1 MNNGVIRIDIIKLLK
16 YFLKY
21 VWLFILL
28 AVIGAGVM
36 FFRTSRGKVDTYT
49 AFGTMYVYN
58 SNPNLVNYQYA
69 SSNDLTTA
77 VELVNTY
84 LVVVKSNKVMD
95 VVADRLMV
103 DYPGIVPEFIASTL
117 SMGSVSETGVV
128 EVSSTTVDPQM
139 SADIVNAVL
148 DVAPAE
154 IIRVV
159 NAGSVEVIDYA
170 MVPEYPNSRHYRR
183 RLAIGAG
190 AGLALAGLILLLIY
204 LFNQK
209 IRDASDLTENY
220 TPPVLASI
228 KREKKADEHPGAY
241 LLTEQSPMEI
251 TESYA
256 KLRMNLFYTL
266 VGKERHTVVV
276 TSPISGEGKST
287 IVANLALSCAHS
299 GKKVL
304 LIDGDMRRGC
314 QRDIFNYNKYANG
327 LSEVLVGSCRYNEVI
342 IKNIRDTLDLMP
354 SGQFPPNPAEMLASD
369 EMSWLLSQLEED
381 YNLVLID
388 MPPINIVSDPLVVS
402 SRVAGC
408 LFVARQNYSDQRDI
422 RKALIAAEMTKMDV
436 LGFIFY
442 GEDVEESNF
451 HNRKYYKNYYSK
463 YDTRQKPNAV
473 RRPEQEQTQAAV
485 VEPAEE
491 QKTE

>member
-1 MNNGVIRIDIIKLLK
+1 
-16 YFLKY
+16 
-21 VWLFILL
+21 
-28 AVIGAGVM
+28 M

-49 AFGTMYVYN
+49 ASGMMYVYN

-77 VELVNTY
+77 VELIDTY

-95 VVADRLMV
+95 VVANRLMV
-103 DYPGIVPEFIASTL
+103 DYPGIMPEFIASTL

-128 EVSSTTVDPQM
+128 QVSSTTVDPQM

-170 MVPEYPNSRHYRR
+170 MVPEFPNSRHYRR
-183 RLAIGAG
+183 RMAMGAG
-190 AGLALAGLILLLIY
+190 AGIAVAGLILLLMYI
-204 LFNQK
+204 FNQK
-209 IRDASDLTENY
+209 VRDASDLTDNY

-228 KREKKADEHPGAY
+228 KREKKNDEHPGAY
-241 LLTEQSPMEI
+241 LLTEQSSLEI

-266 VGKERHTVVV
+266 VGKERHTVVI

-287 IVANLALSCAHS
+287 IAANLALSCAHS

-304 LIDGDMRRGC
+304 LIDGDMRRAC
-314 QRDIFNYNKYANG
+314 QRDIFNYNKYAKG
-327 LSEVLVGSCRYNEVI
+327 LSDILVGSCRYDEVV
-342 IKNIRDTLDLMP
+342 IKNIRDTLDLIP
-354 SGQFPPNPAEMLASD
+354 AGQLPPNPAEMLASD
-369 EMSWLLSQLEED
+369 EMSWLLSQLEDE
-381 YNLVLID
+381 YKLVLID

-402 SRVAGC
+402 SQVAGC
-408 LFVARQNYSDQRDI
+408 LFVTRQNYSDQRDI
-422 RKALIAAEMTKMDV
+422 RKALIAAEMTNMDV
-436 LGFIFY
+436 LGFVFY
-442 GEDVEESNF
+442 GENVEESYY

-463 YDTRQKPNAV
+463 YDTRHNPDAV
-473 RRPEQEQTQAAV
+473 HMPVQEQNRPADTASVRAAGQ
-485 VEPAEE
+485 PAET
-491 QKTE
+491 QKAE

>member
-1 MNNGVIRIDIIKLLK
+1 MNNNVIRIDIIKLLK

-21 VWLFILL
+21 FWLFILL

-49 AFGTMYVYN
+49 ASGTMYVYN

-103 DYPGIVPEFIASTL
+103 DYPGIMPEFIAETL

-128 EVSSTTVDPQM
+128 RVSSTTVDPQM

-170 MVPEYPNSRHYRR
+170 MVPEFPNSRHYRR
-183 RLAIGAG
+183 RLAMGAG
-190 AGLALAGLILLLIY
+190 AGIAAAGLILLLLY
-204 LFNQK
+204 FFNQK
-209 IRDASDLTENY
+209 IRDASDLTDNY

-228 KREKKADEHPGAY
+228 KREKKVDEHPGAY

-251 TESYA
+251 IENYA

-266 VGKERHTVVV
+266 VGKERHTVVI
-276 TSPISGEGKST
+276 TSPVSGEGKST

-304 LIDGDMRRGC
+304 LVDGDMRRGC
-314 QRDIFNYNKYANG
+314 QRDIFNYNKHAKG
-327 LSEVLVGSCRYNEVI
+327 LSEVLVGSHRYDEVI

-354 SGQFPPNPAEMLASD
+354 AGQFPPNPAEMLASD
-369 EMSWLLSQLEED
+369 EMSWLLGQLEDE

-388 MPPINIVSDPLVVS
+388 MPPINIVSDPLVIS
-402 SRVAGC
+402 SQVAGC
-408 LFVARQNYSDQRDI
+408 LFVTRQNYSDQRDI

-442 GEDVEESNF
+442 GENVEESNF
-451 HNRKYYKNYYSK
+451 YNRKYYKTYYSK
-463 YDTRQKPNAV
+463 YDTRQNPDAV
-473 RRPEQEQTQAAV
+473 HMNVQEETKL
-485 VEPAEE
+485 EE
-491 QKTE
+491 VQKTE